1 MVGGW
6 PKRMVVGI
14 EASEGAA
21 SALRAAADL
30 SKRTGSE
37 LHLVHAWQE
46 YPLRLGRPRS
56 AFSARAV
63 EEHDDP
69 YLRKAEQLVKRQAR
83 HLRQEGA
90 EVAGGHLRRG
100 RPAEEICKLAEEAGA
115 DLVVVGSRGL
125 GTVKRLLV
133 GSVSEEVVGTA
144 PCPVLVVRGPW
155 PPSRI
160 VVGDDS
166 SEQARQAGAL
176 AASIGRLFGA
186 SGQVVCAVPI
196 LPVRG
201 GRRLL
206 ALYPRAYDAE
216 ARVPG
221 HDVVARVEEVLEGR
235 TAELEDVLGARPESR
250 VVVGD
255 AAAVIRNVARTAGK
269 STLVALGSRGLG
281 SAKRAALGGV
291 STGVL
296 RAVEGPVLVVPTSS
310 TGPRWSTPRVRRGL
324 ARPIAR
330 RTDQTGME
338 REKEFPD
345 EHLPDQDTSGL
356 R

>member
-63 EEHDDP
+63 EEHNDDL

-83 HLRQEGA
+83 RLRQEGA

-115 DLVVVGSRGL
+115 DLVVVGSRSL

-160 VVGDDS
+160 VVGYDS

-186 SGQVVCAVPI
+186 SGQVVCAVPT

-221 HDVVARVEEVLEGR
+221 HNVVARVEEVVEGR
-235 TAELEDVLGARPESR
+235 TAELEDVLGVQPESR

-255 AAAVIRNVARTAGK
+255 AATVIRSVARTAGK
-269 STLVALGSRGLG
+269 PTLVALGSRGLG

-310 TGPRWSTPRVRRGL
+310 TGPRWSTPRVRRGG

-330 RTDQTGME
+330 RTDQTGIE
-338 REKEFPD
+338 RKGDP
-345 EHLPDQDTSGL
+345 